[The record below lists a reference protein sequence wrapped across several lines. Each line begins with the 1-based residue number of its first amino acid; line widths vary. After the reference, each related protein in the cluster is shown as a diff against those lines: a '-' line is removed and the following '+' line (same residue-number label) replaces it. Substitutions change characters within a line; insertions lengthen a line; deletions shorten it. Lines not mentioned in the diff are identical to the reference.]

1 MTAPISRFSE
11 RLERLRLLLA
21 SSRGLFLLAMLG
33 LISGILVGVVIILF
47 RLLIEMA
54 QSGILPAGNPDDF
67 ESLSWQVRILL
78 SSVGGLVL
86 GLLFYFASATV
97 PRVGV
102 IHVLERL
109 AYHEGHLPVK
119 NMLLQ
124 FFGGAISIISGHS
137 VGREGPSVH
146 LGAATASLLGQ
157 KLHMPNNSIRVLVA
171 CGAAAAIAASFN
183 TPLAGVIFSME
194 VILMEY
200 TITGFTP
207 VILAAVSATVV
218 NWVVFGKYPAFNV
231 PALELN
237 SYWELPLIV
246 IMGIVIGVIAAMFIA
261 ALKWLSIRVINIP
274 VWLKFPL
281 AGLAVGMCS
290 LLAPEIMGIGY
301 DTVNNV
307 LLGELAIQILL
318 LVLLVKFIA
327 TVISIG
333 MGLPAGLIGPTLFIG
348 AVAGSLFGLLFA
360 LLPGDISHPGL
371 YAMLGMGAMMGATLQ
386 APLAALMALLEL
398 TANQNIILPGMLAI
412 VSANLATRELFACDS
427 VYISQMRGIGLDYH
441 EDPVAQSLRRL
452 AVTSVMNNKFAIV
465 QPLLTRQQAKGIM
478 SDIPTWL
485 IVNREEGKLLMP
497 AVDLAHHLEMIH
509 ADESHPEENLDQEI
523 NLLELPSKRT
533 QLAPI
538 SSQATLQQALKT
550 LDESDVEAL
559 YVIKPLGISADK
571 VFGIVTRQNVEES
584 YRYKV

>member
-1 MTAPISRFSE
+1 MDTPINVLAE
-11 RLERLRLLLA
+11 RVEQLRLLLA
-21 SSRGLFLLAMLG
+21 SSRGQFLLAMLG
-33 LISGILVGVVIILF
+33 LISGVLVGVVIILF
-47 RLLIEMA
+47 RLLIEGT
-54 QSGILPAGNPDDF
+54 QSEILPAGNPEDY
-67 ESLSWQVRILL
+67 ESLSWQVRMLL
-78 SSVGGLVL
+78 SSTGGLVL
-86 GLLFYFASATV
+86 GLLFYFASPT
-97 PRVGV
+97 PSRVGI

-109 AYHEGHLPVK
+109 AYHEGHLTFK

-124 FFGGAISIISGHS
+124 FLGGAITIISGHS

-200 TITGFTP
+200 TIAGFTP
-207 VILAAVSATVV
+207 VILSAVSATVV
-218 NWVVFGKYPAFNV
+218 NWIVFGKYPAFSV

-237 SYWELPLIV
+237 SYWELPLII
-246 IMGIVIGVIAAMFIA
+246 IMGIVIGVIAAMFITI
-261 ALKWLSIRVINIP
+261 LRWLSIKVINIP
-274 VWLKFPL
+274 LWLKLPL
-281 AGLAVGMCS
+281 AGLVVGICS

-301 DTVNNV
+301 DTVNSV

-327 TVISIG
+327 TVISVG

-348 AVAGSLFGLLFA
+348 AVTGSLFGLLFA
-360 LLPGDISHPGL
+360 LLPGNISQPGL

-386 APLAALMALLEL
+386 APLAALVALLEL

-412 VSANLATRELFACDS
+412 VSANLATKELFGHDS
-427 VYISQMRGIGLDYH
+427 VYISQMRGIGLDYRN
-441 EDPVAQSLRRL
+441 DPVAQSLRRL
-452 AVTSVMNNKFAIV
+452 AVTSVMNSKFAMV
-465 QPLLTRQQAKGIM
+465 QSALTRKQAETIM
-478 SDIPTWL
+478 SDLPTWL
-485 IVNREEGKLLMP
+485 IIKRDDEKLLMP
-497 AVDLAHHLEMIH
+497 VADLAHYLE
-509 ADESHPEENLDQEI
+509 ESHTDETIKEGHSEQEI
-523 NLLELPSKRT
+523 DLLELPSKRR

-538 SSQATLQQALKT
+538 SSQATLQQALKI
-550 LDESDVEAL
+550 LEESDAEAL
-559 YVIKPLGISADK
+559 YVIKPLGSSADK
-571 VFGIVTRQNVEES
+571 VFGIVTRQVIEEA

>member
-1 MTAPISRFSE
+1 M
-11 RLERLRLLLA
+11 LLA
-21 SSRGLFLLAMLG
+21 SSRGMFLLAMLG
-33 LISGILVGVVIILF
+33 LISGLLVGVVIILF

-78 SSVGGLVL
+78 STVGGLVL

-97 PRVGV
+97 PRVGI
-102 IHVLERL
+102 IHVLDRL

-157 KLHMPNNSIRVLVA
+157 KLRMPNNSIRVLVA

-200 TITGFTP
+200 TISGFTP

-218 NWVVFGKYPAFNV
+218 NWIVFGKSPAFSV
-231 PALELN
+231 PALELY

-261 ALKWLSIRVINIP
+261 ALKWLSIRVKTIP

-281 AGLAVGMCS
+281 AGLAVGICS

-318 LVLLVKFIA
+318 LVLVVKFIA

-360 LLPGDISHPGL
+360 LLPGNISQPGL

-386 APLAALMALLEL
+386 APLAALVALLEL

-412 VSANLATRELFACDS
+412 VSANLATRELFAYDS
-427 VYISQMRGIGLDYH
+427 VYISQMRGIGLDYRA
-441 EDPVAQSLRRL
+441 DPIAQSLRRL

-465 QPLLTRQQAKGIM
+465 QPLLTQQQTKGVM
-478 SDIPTWL
+478 SELPTWL
-485 IVNREEGKLLMP
+485 IINREEGKLLMP
-497 AVDLAHHLEMIH
+497 AVDLAHHLEVIN
-509 ADESHPEENLDQEI
+509 ADDSMSQESSPEESTPTENLDQEI
-523 NLLELPSKRT
+523 DLLELPSKRIE
-533 QLAPI
+533 LGPI

-550 LDESDVEAL
+550 LDESDAEAL
-559 YVIKPLGISADK
+559 YVIKPLGLSADK
-571 VFGIVTRQNVEES
+571 VFGIVTRQMLEEA
-584 YRYKV
+584 YRYRA